1 MFHRVRKGGFPKENM
16 SCRVCILAFCRSEV
30 FPNIGNGAVKPISPL
45 IGKTSTAIQTDASQT
60 LASLTMVYLNTTVH
74 IEQKRHPY

>member
-1 MFHRVRKGGFPKENM
+1 M
-16 SCRVCILAFCRSEV
+16 SCHICIMALCRSEV

-60 LASLTMVYLNTTVH
+60 LLKPDNGIFAHHSALWAKETPL
-74 IEQKRHPY
+74 